1 MGMYNEVLLTIL
13 LILGAILAIVLIV
26 VSIKLIYT
34 VDKVNII
41 LNDVEKKVESVN
53 GLFNLVDRITDGVSS
68 VSDIVVNSIVGLIER
83 VFTKKDKSEEEF
95 TEE

>member
-68 VSDIVVNSIVGLIER
+68 VSDVLVNAIVGLIEKI
-83 VFTKKDKSEEEF
+83 FTKKDKNEEIIDE
-95 TEE
+95 